1 LFSLFNS
8 FPYLEVEDING
19 MADGS
24 YRGFLA
30 AMFSDS
36 RIRMLGLAVAVSFAV
51 VYAFAIGMVFRSALP
66 IPDWIT
72 VPRLEVITVGPIG
85 LVPWVIIYLD
95 RYWIV
100 SVSLEAFLSWLV
112 LTVLVGLDASALFYL
127 RRNRLASGWCCSRAG
142 GTLTT
147 LASILPATFAV
158 FGCCGGGLVTMMLL
172 SAGLLPLVAGSMPY
186 YGRLF
191 IAASVAALILL
202 QLWLYRMWLK
212 GGPRLQ
218 MGGAANEVARREA

>member
-1 LFSLFNS
+1 
-8 FPYLEVEDING
+8 

-30 AMFSDS
+30 AMFSDR
-36 RIRMLGLAVAVSFAV
+36 RIRMLGVAVSVSFAV

-72 VPRLEVITVGPIG
+72 VPQLEVITVGPIG

-100 SVSLEAFLSWLV
+100 SVSLEAFLSWLA
-112 LTVLVGLDASALFYL
+112 LTVL
-127 RRNRLASGWCCSRAG
+127 WCCSRAG

-172 SAGLLPLVAGSMPY
+172 SAGLLPLVAGSMLY

-191 IAASVAALILL
+191 VTASVAALILL